1 MLDYEHSSYL
11 QQELSLKLQMLYEL
25 LHRHILELNR
35 PFILL
40 KPKIQIDGDSWC
52 VLYGEN
58 LQDGVCGFGDTPV
71 QASINFD
78 IAWLNEKAFKDVP

>member
-1 MLDYEHSSYL
+1 MLLDYEHSSYL
-11 QQELSLKLQMLYEL
+11 QQERSFKAQVLYEL
-25 LHRHILELNR
+25 LHKHILELKR

-40 KPKIQIDGDSWC
+40 KPKIQIDGNKWC

-58 LQDGVCGFGDTPV
+58 LQDGVCAFGDTPE

-78 IAWLNEKAFKDVP
+78 IAWLNERAFKD